1 MKSLVSLLVHLLQ
14 DESRRCDVPVT
25 RDVETLRRRCRHE
38 GDSFITITLAAYC
51 AGFERSLDEGRLVPG
66 SFGPFGALAT
76 GTPKFLQGFL
86 YRVFDKETGD
96 LLAAPAVDCIR
107 AVRQICLFG
116 KKVVRPCTPARLKA
130 ATQAYVDCD
139 ESVELSPTGK
149 LWDRFGAVADIL
161 ISDIALGEDVLD
173 EITPDHGPG
182 ATQEGVLG
190 NAKWRFE
197 TWFKRLDDVGITFQR
212 FAKGIS
218 SEAPDDSCKP
228 ETLEPE
234 DEPPVKVVFVPKT
247 LKTPRVIAV
256 EPVCMQFVQQGLA
269 RYLVGQ
275 IERSSLCRGRVNFR
289 DQGVNQDLA
298 LRASADGS
306 LATMDMSEASDRVS
320 MAHYQRLF
328 ASHPQFRGLV
338 DACRSMRAK
347 LPDGRIIPLRKFASM
362 GSALCFPVEALVF
375 YTSIIA
381 SRLVRAG
388 HYPTRAAV
396 HKMSRA
402 VYVYGDDLIVPADE
416 TSAIREDLEALGFKV
431 NIRKSFGKG
440 KFRESCGMD
449 AYDGEAVT
457 PTYLRRDVPTNRG
470 DASGIVST
478 VATANQ
484 LYQLG
489 LYKTAAA
496 LRKAVEDLIG
506 TLPTVRAT
514 SPAVGWHATH
524 SMWLPPTRWN
534 KRLMRWEHLVWVPTT
549 PRLSDPLE
557 GEAALSKC
565 YRKIGSPSIDREH
578 LEMTPRRYALA
589 LKRSW
594 VCRDY

>member
-1 MKSLVSLLVHLLQ
+1 MKSLASLLVHLLH
-14 DESRRCDVPVT
+14 DESRRCDVPVA
-25 RDVETLRRRCRHE
+25 RDVETLKRRCRHE

-66 SFGPFGALAT
+66 SFGPFGALAA

-86 YRVFDKETGD
+86 YRVFDKETGV

-161 ISDIALGEDVLD
+161 IGDLALDDDLLEV
-173 EITPDHGPG
+173 IMPDHGPG
-182 ATQEGVLG
+182 ATQEHITG
-190 NAKWRFE
+190 NAKWEFK
-197 TWFKRLDDVGITFQR
+197 TWFERLDAAGISYQR

-228 ETLEPE
+228 ELLEPE
-234 DEPPVKVVFVPKT
+234 DEPPVRVVFVPKT

-256 EPVCMQFVQQGLA
+256 EPTCMQFVQQGLS
-269 RYLVGQ
+269 RYLTEK
-275 IERSSLCRGRVNFR
+275 IERSPLCAGHVNFR
-289 DQGVNQDLA
+289 DQSINQDLA
-298 LRASADGS
+298 LQGS
-306 LATMDMSEASDRVS
+306 KNGRWATMDMSEASDRVS
-320 MAHYQRLF
+320 MAHSQRLF
-328 ASHPQFRGLV
+328 ASFPQLRALV
-338 DACRSMRAK
+338 DACRSMRAE
-347 LPDGRIIPLRKFASM
+347 LPDGRILPLRKFASM

-375 YTSIIA
+375 YTTIIA

-396 HKMSRA
+396 AKMARS
-402 VYVYGDDLIVPADE
+402 VYVFGDDLIVPSDE

-431 NIRKSFGKG
+431 NTRKSFANG

-449 AYDGEAVT
+449 AYDGVPVT
-457 PTYLRRDVPTNRG
+457 PVYLRRDVPTDRG
-470 DASGIVST
+470 DASGIVSA

-489 LYKTAAA
+489 YYRTAAA
-496 LRKAVEDLIG
+496 LRKAVEGLTG
-506 TLPTVRAT
+506 TLPEVRAT
-514 SPAVGWHATH
+514 SPAVGWHAAH
-524 SMWLPPTRWN
+524 STWQPPTRWN
-534 KRLMRWEHLVWVPTT
+534 KRLMRWEHLVLVPIT

-565 YRKIGSPSIDREH
+565 YRKIGSPSIDQIGRAH
-578 LEMTPRRYALA
+578 
-589 LKRSW
+589 
-594 VCRDY
+594 V